1 MPIAQ
6 ATLMHPLPNRLDEF
20 ISRLSET
27 KKIFERNGARVSF
40 YRSIAGSE
48 PQGVLVVSEVDDWP
62 QWAQCA
68 AKLEADG
75 DWAALERKS
84 ADDPAVEIVSQGIL
98 QEFELP
104 V

>member
-1 MPIAQ
+1 MPDTREQRKSI
-6 ATLMHPLPNRLDEF
+6 
-20 ISRLSET
+20 
-27 KKIFERNGARVSF
+27 ERNGARVSF